1 LPHGTRGR
9 ERVVGVVG
17 VVGGRSI
24 APAVLERN
32 LDAELELSKFR
43 WQLFVRIR
51 GNTWYT
57 LAHRNNG

>member
-1 LPHGTRGR
+1 
-9 ERVVGVVG
+9 VVGVVG